1 MGREVLGGGGSREG
15 VPRPVKMAGPGR
27 ERGECRQQ
35 VVPLTPVEAGIL
47 PLLPPA
53 LHIFSPS
60 KIASLEG
67 EWG

>member
-1 MGREVLGGGGSREG
+1 MPEIPYYALAMW